1 MAATSEAHHGESD
14 DGDEGKDTK
23 GGSDPD
29 GEEGGIGVEGSVEM
43 DVGRVLEAG
52 DADLTGVHD
61 PCVE

>member
-1 MAATSEAHHGESD
+1 MAKATMVMKVKIQKAD
-14 DGDEGKDTK
+14 
-23 GGSDPD
+23 GSDPE